1 MTGLERFSTMRRVNR
16 KTAAWC
22 SGLLIIVQMVMGPVA
37 HPMSGFAAAADCEHA
52 AAPVAPQMHG
62 DCGDCP
68 PAPDQ
73 SPGDSEKDH
82 SGPHGHCK
90 CACPCGHTPALAMV
104 AFAAPKPAPPTDV
117 ASEPKGPTFSPPLFD
132 FLRPPN

>member
-1 MTGLERFSTMRRVNR
+1 MTGQVRFSTMRRVNR

-37 HPMSGFAAAADCEHA
+37 HPMSGFAGAADCEHA
-52 AAPVAPQMHG
+52 ATSNTPQLAG

-68 PAPDQ
+68 PAPGQ
-73 SPGDSEKDH
+73 SPGGSPQDH
-82 SGPHGHCK
+82 SGTHGHYK
-90 CACPCGHTPALAMV
+90 CTCPCGHTPALATV
-104 AFAAPKPAPPTDV
+104 AFAALKPVPPADV